1 MIFVYDM
8 REGTQM
14 SVVEKMFIVRVFV
27 GVDFSMNAAS
37 IQISDIR
44 SFLC

>member
-8 REGTQM
+8 REGIQM
-14 SVVEKMFIVRVFV
+14 SAVEKMFIVRVLLRI
-27 GVDFSMNAAS
+27 DFSMSVVS
-37 IQISDIR
+37 IQISVIR